1 MRQHELERRR
11 GKIVREVQRL
21 LIDLEELDD
30 EPEIEEAGGSSQSI
44 IDFYIPK
51 GLRDI
56 HRLPGPRL

>member
-11 GKIVREVQRL
+11 GDIVREVQRL

-30 EPEIEEAGGSSQSI
+30 ETEIEEPERSSQSI

-56 HRLPGPRL
+56 HRLPRPRL

>member
-1 MRQHELERRR
+1 MRQRELERRR
-11 GKIVREVQRL
+11 GEIVREVQRL

-30 EPEIEEAGGSSQSI
+30 ETEIEEAGRSSQSI

-56 HRLPGPRL
+56 HRLPRPRL

>member
-11 GKIVREVQRL
+11 GEIVREVQRL

-30 EPEIEEAGGSSQSI
+30 EPEIEEAKGSNQSI

-51 GLRDI
+51 GLRVI
-56 HRLPGPRL
+56 HRLPRPRL

>member
-11 GKIVREVQRL
+11 NEIVREVQRR

-30 EPEIEEAGGSSQSI
+30 ETEIEEPERSSQSI
-44 IDFYIPK
+44 IDFYIPR

-56 HRLPGPRL
+56 HRLPKPRV

>member
-1 MRQHELERRR
+1 MRQYELERWR
-11 GKIVREVQRL
+11 GEIVREVQRL

-30 EPEIEEAGGSSQSI
+30 ETEIEETGRSNQSV

-56 HRLPGPRL
+56 HRLPRPRL